1 MARILIVDD
10 DPDVVEAVQLCLAQK
25 QHEVSTAFTRQEG
38 YASFKQVKPDLVILD
53 VMMEQ
58 PDDGMVLARQL
69 RKDGFQGPIFM
80 LTNINQV
87 TGMDFGKD
95 EEILPVDDFQQKPI
109 DPQVLLSKVSE
120 LLARKVSKPC

>member
-10 DPDVVEAVQLCLAQK
+10 DPDVVEAVQMCLEQRK
-25 QHEVSTAFTRQEG
+25 HEVLAAYSRQEG
-38 YASFKQVKPDLVILD
+38 LAAFKKSQPDLVILD

-69 RKDGFQGPIFM
+69 RKDGFDGPIFM

-87 TGMDFGKD
+87 TGMNFGKD
-95 EEILPVDDFQQKPI
+95 EQILPVDDFQQKPI
-109 DPQVLLSKVSE
+109 DPQVLLSKVSD
-120 LLARKVSKPC
+120 LLARKVS